1 MIIFPAIDIKEG
13 KVVRLAQGK
22 FDAVTEYSG
31 APVAMAKTWEGKGA
45 QWLHVVDLDGAQ
57 TGKMQNIDLIVE
69 IAQSVNIP
77 VQAGGGIRKKD
88 DIKKLLE
95 GGVARAVLSTKAVE
109 WPQIIEFFPPEKIAV
124 SIDCSNGK
132 VTTRGWTSE
141 SEIKAYILVDE
152 LVNYYGLQNLIYTD
166 IKRDGML
173 VGPNFEALAELLD
186 TINISVI
193 ASGGIA
199 NIEDVKK
206 LLILSKKKPHL
217 IGAITGRAIYEGK
230 LDLKEAIAIAAT

>member
-31 APVAMAKTWEGKGA
+31 APVAMAKNWMSKGA

-57 TGKMQNIDLIVE
+57 TGKMQNIDIIIK

-77 VQAGGGIRKKD
+77 VQAGGGIRKRE
-88 DIKKLLE
+88 DIKKLMKA
-95 GGVARAVLSTKAVE
+95 GVARVILGTKAVE
-109 WPQIIEFFPPEKIAV
+109 SPKIIETFPPEKIAV
-124 SIDCSNGK
+124 SIDCSKGK
-132 VTTRGWTSE
+132 VTTQGWTSV
-141 SEIKAYILVDE
+141 SEIDAYVLVDK
-152 LVNYYGLQNLIYTD
+152 LVNDYGLKHLIYTD

-173 VGPNFEALAELLD
+173 VGPNFEALEELLD
-186 TINISVI
+186 QVKIPVI

-199 NIEDVKK
+199 NIADIKK
-206 LLILSKKKPHL
+206 LFILSKAKPHL
-217 IGAITGRAIYEGK
+217 IGAITGKALYEGK